1 MRFIEKLISLIGIEV
16 VDKTIKTPSQSL
28 LEETLKNNNNERKP
42 ILVKRY
48 SPKNNLER

>member
-1 MRFIEKLISLIGIEV
+1 MRIIEKLLSLIGINV
-16 VDKTIKTPSQSL
+16 VDSSTKTTSQEL
-28 LEETLKNNNNERKP
+28 LDECLKKETKQP

>member
-1 MRFIEKLISLIGIEV
+1 MRIIEKLISLIGIEV
-16 VDKTIKTPSQSL
+16 VDNSIKTPSQSL
-28 LEETLKNNNNERKP
+28 LDECLKKEAKQP

>member
-1 MRFIEKLISLIGIEV
+1 MRIIEKLISLIGIEV
-16 VDKTIKTPSQSL
+16 VDSSIKTTSQKL
-28 LEETLKNNNNERKP
+28 LDEVFKSESKKEP